1 VSQVLIEELHMSID
15 ERALA
20 EHIEESQ
27 DIHSASMRETHDA
40 LEELVE
46 LSRETPSRTVD
57 LDEGRHVAQ
66 ETGRLL
72 SNGVMGGGAL
82 AAAGFGAALVA
93 LMSTPAFAD
102 QTADVQMLQTA
113 ASIENLAISAYGLSL
128 SLPFIGGSDAIP
140 VMKTFITTTTRQHE
154 DHLQAFNSAVT
165 RLGGPA
171 QNAPDPALLAA
182 VNQAT
187 PGLTGLGP
195 VIALAI
201 QLETGAA
208 ETYVAYVSALADVN
222 ARKVTAGIMGVEA
235 QHVTVLLAAQALI
248 AGGHPEYL
256 TLPPPL
262 AQLPGSAASAA
273 LPDAFFKT
281 DQARP
286 ASEGAVK

>member
-1 VSQVLIEELHMSID
+1 MSID
-15 ERALA
+15 ERAFA
-20 EHIEESQ
+20 EHIEASQ
-27 DIHSASMRETHDA
+27 DVHSASMRDTHDA
-40 LEELVE
+40 LDELVE

-66 ETGRLL
+66 QTRRLL

-140 VMKTFITTTTRQHE
+140 VMKTFVTTTTQQHR
-154 DHLQAFNSAVT
+154 DHLQAFNAAVA
-165 RLGGPA
+165 RLGGQT
-171 QNAPDPALLAA
+171 QNAPDPALLAV

-195 VIALAI
+195 VIELAI

-208 ETYVAYVSALADVN
+208 ETYVAYVSALSDVN

-235 QHVTVLLAAQALI
+235 QHVTVLLAAQAI
-248 AGGHPEYL
+248 VVGGHPEYL

-262 AQLPGSAASAA
+262 AKLPGSAASAA